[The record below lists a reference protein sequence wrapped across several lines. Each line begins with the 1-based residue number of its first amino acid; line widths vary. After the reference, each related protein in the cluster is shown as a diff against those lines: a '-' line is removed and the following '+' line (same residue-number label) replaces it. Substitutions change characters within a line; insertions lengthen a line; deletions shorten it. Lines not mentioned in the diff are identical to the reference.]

1 MKETK
6 KYIEKQANFIIDC
19 ALDKEWTISDATWF
33 ARDYLG
39 KYNYSEDFIVKV
51 CQIIIKELM
60 A

>member
-19 ALDKEWTISDATWF
+19 ALDKEWNLSEAIWF
-33 ARDYLG
+33 AKDYLC

-51 CQIIIKELM
+51 CHIIIKELM